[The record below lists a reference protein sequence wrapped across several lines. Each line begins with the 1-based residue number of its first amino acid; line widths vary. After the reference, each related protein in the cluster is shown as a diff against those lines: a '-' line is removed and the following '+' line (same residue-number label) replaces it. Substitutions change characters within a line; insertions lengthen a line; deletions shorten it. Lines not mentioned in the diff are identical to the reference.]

1 MTEIR
6 RRGVSCVE
14 PELDESWMYTQVD
27 YATGDRGFEQ
37 VLGWDDKYTHEE
49 WPFLG
54 DAGRLFVPPVLSLA
68 DGGSTEPAEFVPNL
82 GRLLLGQSPPRI
94 RHALPTLIPKPL
106 PDRAVTEP
114 RLLGQLTGVTKSST
128 RAA

>member
-37 VLGWDDKYTHEE
+37 VLGRDDKYTHEE
-49 WPFLG
+49 WAFLG
-54 DAGRLFVPPVLSLA
+54 DAGRLFVRVRPDAGLV
-68 DGGSTEPAEFVPNL
+68 EPKVIELVANAVSS
-82 GRLLLGQSPPRI
+82 GRRKLDACYAGEEELEGR
-94 RHALPTLIPKPL
+94 R
-106 PDRAVTEP
+106 
-114 RLLGQLTGVTKSST
+114 
-128 RAA
+128 